1 MDIKLAK
8 FAPLAVGGL
17 FLFRELLSLVFS
29 LRFDV
34 IRYVFPGGFY
44 ISIWTFF
51 SLIAF
56 ALKIVFVLGLL
67 YQFKMYTEGN
77 ISKIKMLSG
86 ALVGIYLL
94 RIIASSI
101 VGDWYYEE
109 QIVGLLSIP
118 VFLLVVA
125 NLVIGL
131 TAKDPNSPQQP
142 RQQAQYRPPVQMTQ
156 PVQYQQQP
164 AQNFGGQQ
172 VQSIPDQLAALQA
185 LVDAGTLTQAEFKAA
200 KQRIIGG

>member
-8 FAPLAVGGL
+8 FAPVAVGGL

-29 LRFDV
+29 LRFDIV
-34 IRYVFPGGFY
+34 RYLFPADFY
-44 ISIWTFF
+44 IGIWAFLSI
-51 SLIAF
+51 IAF
-56 ALKIVFVLGLL
+56 ALKVLFVLGLL
-67 YQFKMYTEGN
+67 FQFKMYIEGN
-77 ISKIKMLSG
+77 ISKIQMVAG

-94 RIIASSI
+94 RVIASFM
-101 VGDWYYEE
+101 VGNWYYEE
-109 QIVGLLSIP
+109 PIVSYLAIP
-118 VFLLVVA
+118 VFLLVIA

-156 PVQYQQQP
+156 PAQYLQQP
-164 AQNFGGQQ
+164 VQNFSGQSG
-172 VQSIPDQLAALQA
+172 QSIPDQLAALQA